1 LLQALVCMSRPLL
14 RSLQPFTPVG
24 ADAPV
29 VTEPPDTTSSC
40 AWVCRAWRRDAERYR
55 YYDGLQGGRRPTW
68 WGLARAILAHQ
79 GLQASSLFRLSQL
92 GAVLRSRPQSR
103 PVGLLLA
110 VFCPVLARLND
121 VLNGIWI
128 SPKAEI
134 GPGLYIG
141 HYGGVI
147 IGAVRIG
154 ENCNIG
160 HGVTIGRGRL
170 GEARPTLGD
179 RVMVAA
185 GAKLLGSLDL
195 GDDVLVGANAVVT
208 RSFGDRAVLAGDPV
222 RVLSHAGSF
231 EYLRYPGCD
240 DDPRRRAAL
249 SQAAA

>member
-1 LLQALVCMSRPLL
+1 VEP
-14 RSLQPFTPVG
+14 
-24 ADAPV
+24 
-29 VTEPPDTTSSC
+29 EPPTPPTSL
-40 AWVCRAWRRDAERYR
+40 AWVWRAWLRDAARYR
-55 YYDGLQGGRRPTW
+55 YYDDQDGARRPAW
-68 WGLARAILAHQ
+68 VGLTRAILAHQ
-79 GLQASSLFRLSQL
+79 GLQTSTLYRLCQA
-92 GAVLRSRPQSR
+92 GVVLRCRPGTR
-103 PVGLLLA
+103 GVGQVLA
-110 VFCPVLARLND
+110 AVCPVLARVND
-121 VLNGIWI
+121 VVNGIWI
-128 SPKAEI
+128 SPQADI
-134 GPGLYIG
+134 GPGLFIG

-160 HGVTIGRGRL
+160 HGVTIGRGRP

-240 DDPRRRAAL
+240 DDPARRAAL